1 MIHFYHQN
9 FLLSLLMY
17 QNNSFFR
24 AVPVAYGSSQAR
36 SQTGAATA
44 IATQGPS
51 HICDLQGSLLQ
62 HYILNLWGEAR
73 PQTPILRDTRWGS

>member
-36 SQTGAATA
+36 RQTGAATD

-51 HICDLQGSLLQ
+51 HICDLQGS
-62 HYILNLWGEAR
+62 HHILNLWSEAR